1 MQVRETTVNDPEVVR
16 CLRDNFVPFAADS
29 YKIYRGA
36 KNLGLV
42 ARGWNIR
49 QVTSSF
55 HVFAPDGTRIGM
67 TPSAYTHDGPGQGWR

>member
-49 QVTSSF
+49 QVNKLLLLK
-55 HVFAPDGTRIGM
+55 
-67 TPSAYTHDGPGQGWR
+67 